1 MTPPSSASP
10 TPTPPD
16 STSPTSD
23 AHNVFQS
30 ILDAHGSR
38 EDPERARAIT
48 ADIGDTIP
56 FVATA
61 GVEIET
67 YTPVQVR
74 VALDDRPA
82 VHNHVGTAHASA
94 LSLLAETATG
104 LVVALNL
111 PEGAVPLLRSMQ
123 IDFRRMAR
131 GRVTARAAL
140 SPAEQERIA
149 GRPIGKVDVEV
160 SLVSPDAEEPAVRG
174 TLQWAW
180 LPESRMQGSSR

>member
-1 MTPPSSASP
+1 MQSASSS
-10 TPTPPD
+10 D
-16 STSPTSD
+16 STTSGT
-23 AHNVFQS
+23 AGRNVFQA
-30 ILDAHGSR
+30 ILDTHGSR
-38 EDPERARAIT
+38 GDPERARAIT

-67 YTPVQVR
+67 YTEGQVR

-82 VHNHVGTAHASA
+82 VHNHVGTPHASA
-94 LSLLAETATG
+94 LSLLAETASG

-123 IDFRRMAR
+123 VDFRQMAH
-131 GRVTARAAL
+131 GRVMARAAL
-140 SPAEQERIA
+140 SSAEQERIA
-149 GRPIGKVDVEV
+149 GRPVGKVDVEV
-160 SLVSPDAEEPAVRG
+160 SLFTSDAEKPAVTG

-180 LPESRMQGSSR
+180 LPESRIRGSSR